1 MGVVYLQA
9 MPLATALNELTDAF
23 SDMNVT
29 HIWLEED
36 VIIRGDE
43 LPQKRSINSDTGPGP
58 SRTCT

>member
-9 MPLATALNELTDAF
+9 MPLTTALNVLTVAF
-23 SDMNVT
+23 SELNAT

-36 VIIRGDE
+36 VTIRGDE
-43 LPQKRSINSDTGPGP
+43 LTHRCSITSDPGPGP

>member
-9 MPLATALNELTDAF
+9 MPLTTALNVLTVAF
-23 SDMNVT
+23 SELNVT
-29 HIWLEED
+29 HIWLEEE

-43 LPQKRSINSDTGPGP
+43 LAQKCSITSDIGPGP